1 MRRIPLLVTASL
13 MLLAQEKPAF
23 EVASIR
29 ISQQDDGQDIDS
41 YQGLFRAHN
50 VTARRLMALA
60 YTLDMS
66 EIVGG
71 PKWLDSDRYDINAK
85 IPAELAEQRPSR
97 LPEMI
102 ESLLAERFQIQIHRE
117 QRQMPGYALVLDKKE
132 SKDKKGSKLQSSKTP
147 EKGSDTH
154 SNGRHLTATN
164 VSMERFAQRLSREVM
179 GVVVDRTGLKGGF
192 DFELDWTPEKF
203 ALAAVPDAADG
214 APSIFVALPEQLG
227 LRLESTKVAVSA
239 VIVDR
244 AEKPTTD

>member
-1 MRRIPLLVTASL
+1 MRPILLLVTASL

-29 ISQQDDGQDIDS
+29 ISQRDDGQDIDS
-41 YQGLFRAHN
+41 DQGLFRAHN

-66 EIVGG
+66 AIVGG

-85 IPAELAEQRPSR
+85 IPAELAGQRPSR
-97 LPEMI
+97 VPEMI
-102 ESLLAERFQIQIHRE
+102 ESLLAERFQILIHRE
-117 QRQMPGYALVLDKKE
+117 QRQMPGYALVV
-132 SKDKKGSKLQSSKTP
+132 DKKGSKLQSSKTP

-164 VSMERFAQRLSREVM
+164 LTMERFAQRLSREVM

-192 DFELDWTPEKF
+192 DFELDWTPEKV
-203 ALAAVPDAADG
+203 ALAAGPDAADA

-227 LRLESTKVAVSA
+227 LRLESTKVPVSA